1 MTNAFPT
8 VGCHCSKTTY
18 SEVEIH
24 AYATLQHFYFALFEK
39 KKKDET
45 KTVIG
50 HVMENQSW
58 RLEVGT
64 AIRVLRVHHTIMWVK
79 IVDCLKED
87 FPRID

>member
-1 MTNAFPT
+1 M
-8 VGCHCSKTTY
+8 
-18 SEVEIH
+18 
-24 AYATLQHFYFALFEK
+24 LMQHFNIFISLCLKK

-64 AIRVLRVHHTIMWVK
+64 AIRVLRVHQTIMWVK
-79 IVDCLKED
+79 IVDCLMED